1 MKLSAL
7 IAPLVAR
14 NADAQTIMDVV
25 LAYED
30 DKAAL
35 LASLVPPGQRLSSR
49 QWVKVRARILVRDEC
64 LCRYCGDWADTVDHV
79 LPIVRGGSNE
89 DDNLVACCRYCN
101 GSKGAKPVNEWRA
114 RH

>member
-7 IAPLVAR
+7 LEPLVA
-14 NADAQTIMDVV
+14 AKAPLDQIMALV
-25 LAYED
+25 LAYEN

-49 QWVKVRARILVRDEC
+49 QWMKVRARILVRDEC
-64 LCRYCGDWADTVDHV
+64 LCRYCGDYADTVDHV
-79 LPIVRGGSNE
+79 LPIVRGGSN
-89 DDNLVACCRYCN
+89 DDANLVACCRYCN
-101 GSKGAKPVNEWRA
+101 TSKGAKPVDEWRA